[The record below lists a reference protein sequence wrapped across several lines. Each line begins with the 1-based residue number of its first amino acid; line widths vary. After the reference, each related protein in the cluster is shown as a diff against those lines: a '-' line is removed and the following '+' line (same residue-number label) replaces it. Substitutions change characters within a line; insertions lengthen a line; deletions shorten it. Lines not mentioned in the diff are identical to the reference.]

1 MEKNEIVSQLSEHI
15 AFLSLN
21 RPDARNAISKQM
33 WLQIPQ
39 EVQKLVENGAHII
52 VFEGVGE
59 AFAAGADLDELKELK
74 TFEDAE
80 ANWNAIAA
88 ALDAVYSCPIP
99 TIAAIDGACMG
110 GGLLLACACDLR
122 YASSRSILG
131 LPIARL
137 GIVLDD
143 VNLGRLASII
153 GVSRAKEMVYRAQT
167 ITAALALTYGLVNDV
182 FDESTFIRQIG
193 QAVGEILKNS
203 AISITE
209 AKASFAR
216 YCSLSTN
223 MDNERAVVTSYLG
236 PDFLDRI
243 VRIRGD
249 KAPEQ

>member
-15 AFLSLN
+15 AFVSLN

-33 WLQIPQ
+33 WLQIPL
-39 EVQKLVENGAHII
+39 EIQKLVENGAHVI

-59 AFAAGADLDELKELK
+59 AFAAGADLDELRELK

-80 ANWNAIAA
+80 SNWKAIAA
-88 ALDAVYSCPIP
+88 ALDAVYACPIP

-143 VNLGRLASII
+143 INLGRLASII
-153 GVSRAKEMVYRAQT
+153 GVARAKEMVYRSTT

-182 FDESTFIRQIG
+182 FEDSTFIRQIG

-203 AISITE
+203 SISIAE

-216 YCSLSTN
+216 FSSLSPN
-223 MDNERAVVTSYLG
+223 MDNERAVVTSYLA

-243 VRIRGD
+243 ARIRGA
-249 KAPEQ
+249 KESE

>member
-15 AFLSLN
+15 AFVSLN

-39 EVQKLVENGAHII
+39 EVQKLVENGAKVI

-59 AFAAGADLDELKELK
+59 AFAAGADLDELKDLK

-80 ANWNAIAA
+80 SNWNAIAG
-88 ALDAVYSCPIP
+88 ALDSVYSCPIP

-122 YASSRSILG
+122 YASARSILG

-143 VNLGRLASII
+143 INLGRLASII
-153 GVSRAKEMVYRAQT
+153 GVARAKEMVYRAQT
-167 ITAALALTYGLVNDV
+167 ITAALALSYGLVTDV
-182 FDESTFIRQIG
+182 FEDSTFIRQIG

-203 AISITE
+203 AISISE

-216 YCSLSTN
+216 YSSLAPN
-223 MDNERAVVTSYLG
+223 MDNERAVVTSYLA

-243 VRIRGD
+243 ARLRGD
-249 KAPEQ
+249 KSQD